1 MNPENLE
8 PSNEKQE
15 KAKKIEKLL
24 NPDLDNAITLYKEID
39 ENIYFGAK
47 EYEDRALRV
56 EACGYD
62 AKTLSHIGKSAKT
75 EMRDMHEDSI
85 GRPMSPTQKAEFDL
99 LRSITLSQIGPKGE
113 SFGYHSEL
121 SVGLASEL
129 VRQMKKAALFIQE
142 PDSDEKTIKKIF
154 GSRGLNLVDEKDAE
168 NIITISK
175 EDFEKKRED
184 ALKYILTI
192 NSSNKELQYRTAF
205 NVLESTLYPEKPPVE
220 NLRAGMEISD
230 EKANELRAQLKA
242 TLLHSKQSELSQAEI
257 DSANLKAQ
265 LLREEKLK
273 PSVSKP
279 RVKPEGIT
287 RRVEISNEKAEEL
300 RRLAAES
307 SVNQPAEK
315 IEEKPAQPKKGFFKR
330 LFKL

>member
-75 EMRDMHEDSI
+75 EMRDMHEDSS

-121 SVGLASEL
+121 SVGLASGL

-175 EDFEKKRED
+175 EKILLVKDIWESDKLKIS
-184 ALKYILTI
+184 ALNNLGYDVLIIWENDI
-192 NSSNKELQYRTAF
+192 NNNKE
-205 NVLESTLYPEKPPVE
+205 VE
-220 NLRAGMEISD
+220 LNKCINFI
-230 EKANELRAQLKA
+230 KN
-242 TLLHSKQSELSQAEI
+242 
-257 DSANLKAQ
+257 N
-265 LLREEKLK
+265 
-273 PSVSKP
+273 
-279 RVKPEGIT
+279 
-287 RRVEISNEKAEEL
+287 
-300 RRLAAES
+300 
-307 SVNQPAEK
+307 K
-315 IEEKPAQPKKGFFKR
+315 I
-330 LFKL
+330 